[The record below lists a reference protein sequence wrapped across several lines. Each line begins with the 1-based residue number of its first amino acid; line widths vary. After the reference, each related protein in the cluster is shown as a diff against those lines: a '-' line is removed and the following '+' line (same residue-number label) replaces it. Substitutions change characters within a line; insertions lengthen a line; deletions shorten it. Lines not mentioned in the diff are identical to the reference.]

1 MQYTS
6 IEDTT
11 KLKKII
17 SILMDKLAK
26 GTLSWILLLSNSNVN
41 VTEFI

>member
-1 MQYTS
+1 MMKKDTKEQSMQYTS

-26 GTLSWILLLSNSNVN
+26 GTLS
-41 VTEFI
+41 